1 MEDVRKTKKE
11 LVEELNKL
19 RIQLEEFHSC
29 QEEKRQMQGR
39 LQKALHELHID
50 NSERFPHEHI
60 THTLKLILE
69 EFTRVIQSSQEQ
81 FRTIIE
87 KSADGVIII
96 DKDGIVRF
104 FNPAAETIF
113 DRNAKDMMGNFFGF
127 PLVSS
132 GTTEIEIITERR
144 GIRFAEMRV
153 VTILWEGERAYLAS
167 IRDITRR
174 KHAQEAL
181 KRARDELEIRVK
193 ERTKELT
200 EAISQLEQEIIER
213 KRSQEEMKQIK
224 EKYENLIKNIPDAIY
239 SILPDKKNTTIFMS
253 ERWKDWTGFMPED
266 FYAAP
271 EKWFDSIHCDD
282 RDNFIDLHQKILE
295 NPHEYLFEYR
305 VVHKDTGKQYYLR
318 DHGVPI
324 RDRDN
329 RVIRFDGIVTNVTER
344 KKLQEKLI
352 KAEKLAT
359 VGQLAS
365 CVSHELRNPLNVIA
379 TSLYYLK
386 SKMMNLD
393 EKVIKH
399 LKILQREVNR
409 SYRIISNILDFSKN
423 QQPLLMKCDLN
434 SIVFDSLASLD
445 IPHNITVKKE
455 LTTSMSY
462 IVIDPDHIRLVFDNL
477 ILNAFQSIS
486 NGGIVVIRTRE
497 KTDCIEVEFED
508 TGKGISQENIEQ
520 IFDPLFT
527 TRPKGIGLGLAIVKE
542 IIERYEGHI
551 EVKSKVN
558 EGSTFTIRFPLEREK
573 TISS

>member
-193 ERTKELT
+193 ERTK
-200 EAISQLEQEIIER
+200 
-213 KRSQEEMKQIK
+213 
-224 EKYENLIKNIPDAIY
+224 
-239 SILPDKKNTTIFMS
+239 
-253 ERWKDWTGFMPED
+253 
-266 FYAAP
+266 
-271 EKWFDSIHCDD
+271 
-282 RDNFIDLHQKILE
+282 
-295 NPHEYLFEYR
+295 
-305 VVHKDTGKQYYLR
+305 
-318 DHGVPI
+318 
-324 RDRDN
+324 
-329 RVIRFDGIVTNVTER
+329 
-344 KKLQEKLI
+344 
-352 KAEKLAT
+352 
-359 VGQLAS
+359 
-365 CVSHELRNPLNVIA
+365 
-379 TSLYYLK
+379 
-386 SKMMNLD
+386 
-393 EKVIKH
+393 
-399 LKILQREVNR
+399 R
-409 SYRIISNILDFSKN
+409 SY
-423 QQPLLMKCDLN
+423 
-434 SIVFDSLASLD
+434 
-445 IPHNITVKKE
+445 
-455 LTTSMSY
+455 
-462 IVIDPDHIRLVFDNL
+462 
-477 ILNAFQSIS
+477 
-486 NGGIVVIRTRE
+486 
-497 KTDCIEVEFED
+497 
-508 TGKGISQENIEQ
+508 
-520 IFDPLFT
+520 
-527 TRPKGIGLGLAIVKE
+527 
-542 IIERYEGHI
+542 
-551 EVKSKVN
+551 
-558 EGSTFTIRFPLEREK
+558 FP
-573 TISS
+573 T